1 MRKIIIVSSDYNYYN
16 RKLFVLLK
24 RTKSLL
30 CLLIVVFVLL
40 YSDKKKLK
48 NISIIQNGSFKTNN
62 NTNKTRVCICTL
74 AKNENRYIKE
84 FLNHYKEL
92 GVDKV
97 FLHDN
102 NDIGNK
108 NESFENEIPE
118 FIKDDFVEIINYRG
132 KEHPQFKIYT
142 KCYQNNY
149 KKYDWLIFF
158 DIDEFIHLENYSNI
172 KDFLNEKRY
181 NKCKLIYFNCF
192 RHTDNDL
199 LYYDNRSLETRF
211 PYINWK
217 SGLTTLKTIARGNIT
232 KIKFHTSHWL
242 DRRIS
247 GCNVFGEVVNPTRK
261 VNLNIDI
268 NKEKFK
274 KYYIDHYCFKSTE
287 EYINKINKGDGIF
300 GYNNT
305 IKMHKIKLYFYYNR
319 ISVEKINYLESKTG
333 LNLSSFRRKL
343 NDSNTYLKKN

>member
-1 MRKIIIVSSDYNYYN
+1 
-16 RKLFVLLK
+16 
-24 RTKSLL
+24 
-30 CLLIVVFVLL
+30 
-40 YSDKKKLK
+40 
-48 NISIIQNGSFKTNN
+48 
-62 NTNKTRVCICTL
+62 L

-132 KEHPQFKIYT
+132 KVHPQFKIYT

-217 SGLTTLKTIARGNIT
+217 SGLTTLKTIARGNIE
-232 KIKFHTSHWL
+232 KIQFHTSHWL

-261 VNLNIDI
+261 VNMNIDI
-268 NKEKFK
+268 NNKMK
-274 KYYIDHYCFKSTE
+274 KYK
-287 EYINKINKGDGIF
+287 
-300 GYNNT
+300 NN
-305 IKMHKIKLYFYYNR
+305 
-319 ISVEKINYLESKTG
+319 
-333 LNLSSFRRKL
+333 
-343 NDSNTYLKKN
+343 

>member
-1 MRKIIIVSSDYNYYN
+1 MRKIINVSNDYNYYN
-16 RKLFVLLK
+16 RKLFSLIK

-30 CLLIVVFVLL
+30 CLLVVVFLL
-40 YSDKKKLK
+40 LFSYKKKLK
-48 NISIIQNGSFKTNN
+48 NISVIQSVSSKTNN
-62 NTNKTRVCICTL
+62 NTNKIKVCICTL

-108 NESFENEIPE
+108 SESFENEIPE

-132 KEHPQFKIYT
+132 KKHPQFEIYT
-142 KCYQNNY
+142 KCYQINY

-158 DIDEFIHLENYSNI
+158 DIDEWIHLENYSNI
-172 KDFLNEKRY
+172 KDFLNEKRF

-217 SGLTTLKTIARGNIT
+217 SGLFTLKTIARGNIK
-232 KIKFHTSHWL
+232 KIQFYTSHWL

-247 GCNVFGEVVNPTRK
+247 GCDVFGEIVNPTRK
-261 VNLNIDI
+261 VKLSIDI

-274 KYYIDHYCFKSTE
+274 KY
-287 EYINKINKGDGIF
+287 NKLCCLRNQ
-300 GYNNT
+300 NAQ
-305 IKMHKIKLYFYYNR
+305 R
-319 ISVEKINYLESKTG
+319 ILLIL
-333 LNLSSFRRKL
+333 
-343 NDSNTYLKKN
+343 